1 MPACGFADYFKLAI
15 AHTAFSLHNF
25 SCYSPHGRRIHPGK
39 ALRGHVP
46 QTALALAIGG
56 GHRVV
61 APFPVTVRD
70 GKAHIAA
77 RPGVNYEG

>member
-1 MPACGFADYFKLAI
+1 MAAVFTPEKRSEVMSRKLD
-15 AHTAFSLHNF
+15 
-25 SCYSPHGRRIHPGK
+25 
-39 ALRGHVP
+39 
-46 QTALALAIGG
+46 ALALAIGG

-61 APFPVTVRD
+61 APFPVPVRD